1 MILTTLKDQTRHLH
15 EQIEK
20 TVDLEARL
28 GSVDGYVGLLARFHG
43 FYAPIEARLVAIDGY
58 GAIGLDL
65 TQRLKAALLSA
76 DLRALGLSQAEVEA
90 LPRCARLP
98 SVPGIAEA
106 LGCLYV
112 LEGATLGGQIVKRM
126 VASRLG
132 LAPGRGCSFFGSYG
146 EDVGLMWKDF
156 RAILGQYAAQ
166 HPGAEKRVVAA
177 AADTFN
183 ELNAWVAGAPT
194 S

>member
-1 MILTTLKDQTRHLH
+1 MILTTLKDQTHHLH

-28 GSVDGYVGLLARFHG
+28 GSVEAYVGLLARFHG
-43 FYAPIEARLVAIDGY
+43 FYAPLEARLGALDGY

-65 TQRLKAALLSA
+65 TQRLKTPRLIA
-76 DLRALGLSQAEVEA
+76 DLRALGLSPAEVEA

-98 SVPGIAEA
+98 SVPAIAEA

-112 LEGATLGGQIVKRM
+112 TEGATLGGQIVKRR

-132 LAPGRGCSFFGSYG
+132 LAPGHGCSFFGSYG
-146 EDVGLMWKDF
+146 EEVGLLWKDF

-166 HPGAEKRVVAA
+166 HPGAEQRVVSA
-177 AADTFN
+177 AADTFTR
-183 ELNAWVAGAPT
+183 LNAWVAGAPT